1 MSWLDYFLAYCAVG
15 IVILLVMPTI
25 NGYLKRRRGEEES
38 QPSSLRSLFES
49 KPTTLGDKFIEWVL
63 APSVAISLVVV
74 GWPFLIY
81 FAIKEHLYPTKPYV
95 EKVFQVEREHLGTP
109 VEIIDIEAKEKVFDP
124 LGAVPDVPFGHLNT
138 AWREFT
144 AQMADGD
151 RLWTFSAKWQSDW
164 GNPELRDGYV
174 IVKPDAGLGAFFM
187 TRWIIL
193 DKPAQAPEPEKPSLS
208 ARLFSWF
215 KKNAD

>member
-1 MSWLDYFLAYCAVG
+1 MSWLDYFLTYCAVG
-15 IVILLVMPTI
+15 IVILLVMAPI
-25 NGYLKRRRGEEES
+25 NRYLSKRKGEESE
-38 QPSSLRSLFES
+38 PSSLRSLFES
-49 KPTTLGDKFIEWVL
+49 KPTTLGDKFLEWVL
-63 APSVAISLVVV
+63 APFVAITLVIL

-81 FAIKEHLYPTKPYV
+81 FEIKGRLYPTPPYV

-109 VEIIDIEAKEKVFDP
+109 VDISDIEAKEKVIDP
-124 LGAVPDVPFGHLNT
+124 LGAVPDLPFGHLNT

-174 IVKPDAGLGAFFM
+174 IVKPDAGLGEFFM

-193 DKPAQAPEPEKPSLS
+193 DKPTQAVEPEKPSLS
-208 ARLFSWF
+208 ARLFSWLR
-215 KKNAD
+215 KNSD